1 MGGARARSTGVRR
14 RATETRP
21 AGGHVF
27 EAEIASVTG
36 DGRAQVRRRGGPSA
50 LVPCEVAVLGYAA
63 RAGDR
68 VLVTLAPEGASGW
81 ITGVLQ
87 AERRTDSVHAIDTP
101 PGLDEATRAGDTGP
115 RRALDAPSG
124 ATAAV
129 EGEAIVVRD
138 PAGAIV
144 ARYDAG
150 RSTLRIGEG
159 LARVEIGSANGTVT
173 IAARD
178 IELNAESGTVAVAA
192 RDIAL
197 AAPEGK
203 VAIAGREVDIHA
215 STRATVSAEDMEH
228 TAGRWEVGVG
238 RLIERASEAYR
249 EAELTETRGDRVR
262 TLAKTAFDVVAGRT
276 TLLSDD
282 DTVIDG
288 KRVLLG

>member
-1 MGGARARSTGVRR
+1 MGGARLRSTGVRR
-14 RATETRP
+14 RATEP
-21 AGGHVF
+21 EPGGRVF

-50 LVPCEVAVLGYAA
+50 LLPCEVAVLGYAA

-68 VLVTLAPEGASGW
+68 VLVTLAPDGASAW
-81 ITGVLQ
+81 ITGVL
-87 AERRTDSVHAIDTP
+87 AP
-101 PGLDEATRAGDTGP
+101 RAGDTEP
-115 RRALDAPSG
+115 RRALGAPSG

-129 EGEAIVVRD
+129 EEDAIVVRD

-144 ARYDAG
+144 ASYDAG

-159 LARVEIGSANGTVT
+159 LARVEIGAANGTVA

-178 IELNAESGTVAVAA
+178 IELRAS
-192 RDIAL
+192 
-197 AAPEGK
+197 EGK
-203 VAIAGREVDIHA
+203 VAIAAREVDVRA
-215 STRATVSAEDMEH
+215 ATRATVSAEEIAH

-249 EAELTETRGDRVR
+249 EAELTETRADRVR
-262 TLAKTAFDVVAGRT
+262 TLAKSAFDVVAGRT

-282 DTVIDG
+282 DTIIDG